1 MSISSEITR
10 LYGVRSDIFTSLTA
24 KGVSVPASAV
34 LDDVPDMIDSISG
47 GGGGGAYTIDYSSPT
62 HSTITGP
69 DAARA
74 NSTITPTIT
83 LDNNWVFDNLIVN
96 GNNVYNTSF
105 TMPATDTI
113 VSAAIHEISPIHLKI
128 TKYYSSGNG
137 TIQLRNVYVNGITD
151 RCILN
156 GVYSINGSEYNLNA
170 SDIDKIYSTD
180 GFTVSVYTQ
189 YPSYIDIALNIDT
202 LGYVTFN
209 PNGYWWGNGEEAV
222 AELYQGNTTLAT
234 ITYNQTQGTTITLP
248 SA

>member
-34 LDDVPDMIDSISG
+34 LDDVPDMIDSISS
-47 GGGGGAYTIDYSSPT
+47 GGGAYTIDYSSPT

-74 NSTITPTIT
+74 NATITPTIT
-83 LDNNWVFDNLIVN
+83 LDTNWVFDNLIVN

-128 TKYYSSGNG
+128 TNLSYGS
-137 TIQLRNVYVNGITD
+137 IQIRNVYINGISSP
-151 RCILN
+151 CILS
-156 GVYSINGSEYNLNA
+156 GVYH
-170 SDIDKIYSTD
+170 D
-180 GFTVSVYTQ
+180 GMG
-189 YPSYIDIALNIDT
+189 YIDLSSTQIDSIYADNGLELNSSLVDLSLNMTT

-209 PNGYWWGNGEEAV
+209 PCGLWWGNNNEV
-222 AELYQGNTTLAT
+222 RAELYQGSTTLAT
-234 ITYNQTQGTTITLP
+234 LTYNQTQGTTITLP
-248 SA
+248 SE

>member
-34 LDDVPDMIDSISG
+34 LDDVPDMIDGISS
-47 GGGGGAYTIDYSSPT
+47 GGGAYTIDYSSPT

-74 NSTITPTIT
+74 NTTITPTIT
-83 LDNNWVFDNLIVN
+83 LDTNWIFDNLIVN

-113 VSAAIHEISPIHLKI
+113 VSLAIHEISPIHLKI
-128 TKYYSSGNG
+128 TKYASDGNNSL
-137 TIQLRNVYVNGITD
+137 QLRNVYINGVSSP
-151 RCILN
+151 CILS
-156 GVYSINGSEYNLNA
+156 GVYNNMG
-170 SDIDKIYSTD
+170 SDIVMSTSEINQIYTD
-180 GFTVSVYTQ
+180 NGFEVSVPTLNL
-189 YPSYIDIALNIDT
+189 SYVDLSLNMT
-202 LGYVTFN
+202 SLGYVTFN
-209 PNGYWWGNGEEAV
+209 PSGLWWGNGEEAV

-248 SA
+248 ST

>member
-34 LDDVPDMIDSISG
+34 LDDVPDMIDSISS
-47 GGGGGAYTIDYSSPT
+47 GGAYTIDYSSPT

-74 NSTITPTIT
+74 NATITPTIT
-83 LDNNWVFDNLIVN
+83 LDTNWVFDNLIVN
-96 GNNVYNTSF
+96 GSNVYSSSF

-128 TKYYSSGNG
+128 TNLGYGP
-137 TIQLRNVYVNGITD
+137 IQIRNVYINGVSSP
-151 RCILN
+151 CILS
-156 GVYSINGSEYNLNA
+156 GVYH
-170 SDIDKIYSTD
+170 D
-180 GFTVSVYTQ
+180 GY
-189 YPSYIDIALNIDT
+189 SYIDLSSSQIDRIYTDNGLELNGYLLDLSLNMT
-202 LGYVTFN
+202 SLGYVTFN
-209 PNGYWWGNGEEAV
+209 PCSLWWGNGNEV
-222 AELYQGNTTLAT
+222 SAELYQGSTTLAT

-248 SA
+248 SE